1 MTSILLEQMI
11 MWVKSG
17 ANERWNVTAVPIL
30 ITVSCILS
38 QQELHFLLM
47 PFLSYCV
54 SFTYEV
60 INIPFFYVC
69 LFVLLLLLFLIVHFN
84 ILILLFI
91 HTSGQ
96 TFLFLCV

>member
-38 QQELHFLLM
+38 QQELHFLLI
-47 PFLSYCV
+47 PFVSYCV

-60 INIPFFYVC
+60 INIPVFLC
-69 LFVLLLLLFLIVHFN
+69 LFVFFYYYY
-84 ILILLFI
+84 F
-91 HTSGQ
+91 
-96 TFLFLCV
+96 

>member
-69 LFVLLLLLFLIVHFN
+69 FFFFIIIIFN
-84 ILILLFI
+84 SAF
-91 HTSGQ
+91 
-96 TFLFLCV
+96 

>member
-1 MTSILLEQMI
+1 MTSILLEQMT

-54 SFTYEV
+54 SFTCEV
-60 INIPFFYVC
+60 INILFCCFF
-69 LFVLLLLLFLIVHFN
+69 FN
-84 ILILLFI
+84 VYLFI
-91 HTSGQ
+91 IITIIIFNSA
-96 TFLFLCV
+96 F